1 MLIIPSLKSFS
12 VDKIGK
18 QAVAK
23 IVILHSQKQN
33 DMAQEKETTKKGK
46 KRSSDVLEELN
57 TLLGKV
63 PPQSPELEKAVLGA
77 ILIQSSAIYDITNII
92 QPQSF
97 YIPAH
102 QTIYTAMRSLMQA
115 EKPIDAITVSEE
127 LKAKDQLEDVG
138 GLPYLIELTELIGTA
153 AHLEYHARI
162 VQQKYIQRELIRA
175 STEIQKL
182 SYDETKDVDD
192 LISFAE
198 GEIFNISE
206 GMVKKELVRI
216 GDVMEVAK
224 KSIEKAAENKGS
236 YRGVPSGF
244 TDLDRLTSGWQPS
257 DLIIIAARP
266 SMGKTA
272 FVLSMARNMAVEYQK
287 PVVFF
292 SLEMSAQQL
301 VNRLIAAEI
310 EISGE
315 KIRNGDLTEEEWQC
329 FESRTHRLGAAPLYI
344 DDTPAMSVFE
354 LRAKCRRQARTKE
367 GLGIVIIDYLQLMT
381 SGVDNKGS
389 REQEVSTISRS
400 LKAIAKELNV
410 PIIALSQL
418 NRGVETRGNDRRP
431 QLSDLRESGAIEQDA
446 DIVAFIH
453 RPEYYGIKEDENGIS
468 TKGLATIIVAKHRNG
483 AVDDVRL
490 KFVKDLAKFQDYDE
504 GISEF
509 LPSSDTETM
518 TVGSKMNS
526 RDFTPDNAFA
536 DNGSGFIGDNSFE
549 NAPIPGFAGGNNDNP
564 PF

>member
-1 MLIIPSLKSFS
+1 
-12 VDKIGK
+12 
-18 QAVAK
+18 
-23 IVILHSQKQN
+23 
-33 DMAQEKETTKKGK
+33 MAQEKETTKKTK
-46 KRSSDVLEELN
+46 KRSSNDVLEELN

-92 QPQSF
+92 QPNSF

-102 QTIYTAMRSLMQA
+102 QTIYAAMRSLMQA
-115 EKPIDAITVSEE
+115 EKPIDTITVSEE
-127 LKAKDQLEDVG
+127 LSSKNQLEEVG

-162 VQQKYIQRELIRA
+162 VQQKYIQRELIKA

-182 SYDETKDVDD
+182 SYDETKDVDE

-198 GEIFNISE
+198 SEIFKISE
-206 GMVKKELVRI
+206 GMVKKELVKI
-216 GDVMEVAK
+216 GDVMEAAK
-224 KSIEKAAENKGS
+224 KSIEKAAESKGS

-257 DLIIIAARP
+257 DLIIVAARP

-292 SLEMSAQQL
+292 SLEMSSLQL

-315 KIRNGDLTEEEWQC
+315 KIRNGDLTEDEWQC
-329 FESRTHRLGAAPLYI
+329 FESRLHRLGSAPLYI
-344 DDTPAMSVFE
+344 DDTPAISVFE
-354 LRAKCRRQARTKE
+354 LRAKCRRQARSKE
-367 GLGIVIIDYLQLMT
+367 GLGIIIIDYLQLMT
-381 SGVDNKGS
+381 SGVDSKGS
-389 REQEVSTISRS
+389 REQEVSNISRS

-418 NRGVETRGNDRRP
+418 NRSVETRSNDKRP

-453 RPEYYGIKEDENGIS
+453 RPEYYGIKEDEDGIP
-468 TKGLATIIVAKHRNG
+468 TRGLATIIVAKHRNG

-490 KFVKDLAKFQDYDE
+490 KFVKELAKFQDWNE
-504 GISEF
+504 GISEL
-509 LPSSDTETM
+509 LPSSDTFQ
-518 TVGSKMNS
+518 TVGSKMNN
-526 RDFTPDNAFA
+526 RDFASDNAFA

-549 NAPIPGFAGGNNDNP
+549 TAPLSGFSNDNNENP